1 MARRLI
7 TALALA
13 LATAAALGSI
23 GLPSRSA
30 AATTPTLTLTRD
42 CETFRDDG
50 GETIH
55 VRLSGFPAFTPFDYT
70 VAYLRTSEGPEHD
83 VTDADGNAEPT
94 KYSGIVNHGETWTVS
109 VVWSGGTLTQSLYVD
124 CTRPEGAITVIPPD
138 QYPRYCTPNGVAL
151 QGHAGDDTID
161 GLDHSDLLRGGGGD
175 DSLTGGFQSDCLF
188 GQKGADSISGD
199 SGYDSI
205 AGGRGADELNGGP
218 GGDRIRGG
226 AGNDTIRASKK
237 SNHIIDTDGRNQISC
252 GGGRRDT
259 VVTNEGSNVAPNCE
273 QVTRR

>member
-1 MARRLI
+1 MTRRLI

-23 GLPSRSA
+23 GLPSGSA
-30 AATTPTLTLTRD
+30 AAATDPTLTLTRD

-70 VAYLRTSEGPEHD
+70 VEVLRSSEGPVHD
-83 VTDADGNAEPT
+83 VTDAAGNAEPT
-94 KYSGIVNHGETWTVS
+94 EFSGLVHHGETWTVT
-109 VVWSGGTLTQSLYVD
+109 VVWSGGALTQSLYVD

-138 QYPRYCTPNGVAL
+138 RYPRYCTPNGVAL
-151 QGHAGDDTID
+151 QGHGGDDTIY
-161 GLDHSDLLRGGGGD
+161 GLDHDDLLRGGGGD
-175 DSLTGGFQSDCLF
+175 DSLAGGFLSDCLF

-199 SGYDSI
+199 SGYDYI
-205 AGGRGADELNGGP
+205 LGGRGADELNGGP

-226 AGNDTIRASKK
+226 RGNDTIRGSKK
-237 SNHIIDTDGRNQISC
+237 HDHIVDTDGRNRISC
-252 GGGRRDT
+252 GGGRDK
-259 VVTNEGSNVAPNCE
+259 VVTNQRSHVAPSCE
-273 QVTRR
+273 KVTRR